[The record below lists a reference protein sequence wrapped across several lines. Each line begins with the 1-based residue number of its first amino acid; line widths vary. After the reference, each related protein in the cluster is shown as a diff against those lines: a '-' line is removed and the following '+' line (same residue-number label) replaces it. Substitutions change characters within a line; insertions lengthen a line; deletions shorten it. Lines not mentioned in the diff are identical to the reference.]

1 MLMEDI
7 SNYTNQLNNVAEDYN
22 EELFG
27 IIEDMNSMPSVPQPS
42 DFPAYA
48 DLPRKMPTPKKYES
62 PKRYESP
69 KKYDSSSSDTSI
81 EEIRARAESIR
92 KQFS

>member
-1 MLMEDI
+1 MLLEDI
-7 SNYTNQLNNVAEDYN
+7 ENYSKQLSKKETEYN

-27 IIEDMNSMPSVPQPS
+27 IIDDMNGMPSVPQPHAH
-42 DFPAYA
+42 DM
-48 DLPRKMPTPKKYES
+48 PRTMPSPKKYE
-62 PKRYESP
+62 
-69 KKYDSSSSDTSI
+69 SSSSDTSI